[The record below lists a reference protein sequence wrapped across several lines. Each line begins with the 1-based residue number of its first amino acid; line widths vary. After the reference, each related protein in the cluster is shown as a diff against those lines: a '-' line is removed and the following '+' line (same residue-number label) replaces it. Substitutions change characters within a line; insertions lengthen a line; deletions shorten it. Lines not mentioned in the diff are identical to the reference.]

1 MTQEKLASPPA
12 VNRHSLIWISYLQV
26 SVKVRETFNAA
37 AISLYIPL
45 ALFTLPV
52 SMESI
57 LNVSSYALR
66 YEALFFLR
74 FPGPLGWLC
83 SFEVLF
89 VGGRFLSPTSTASP
103 NSEELLEVQS
113 DSHLVR

>member
-26 SVKVRETFNAA
+26 SVKVRET
-37 AISLYIPL
+37 ISLFIPL
-45 ALFTLPV
+45 ALFILPV